1 MTKMAVWPDGDWC
14 LLDEI
19 EEFTW
24 KSDDYVVCDSDGYVA
39 TGIFDCDNPEENA
52 EQ

>member
-39 TGIFDCDNPEENA
+39 TGIFDGDNPEED
-52 EQ
+52 ED